1 MENEQLNR
9 SLELLN
15 GFAEKG
21 IEFVMEQSPLLCEEI
36 IMRAQITS
44 LSQIFICLLIVL
56 ASIYVAV
63 MAWKNKEALDIT
75 CQSERNG
82 LALCLG
88 LFLLL
93 FNIMP
98 IGFIME
104 GFYTFVVSTLTPRLY
119 LFEYF
124 TKLVS

>member
-44 LSQIFICLLIVL
+44 LSQEFICLLIVL
-56 ASIYVAV
+56 TFVYIAV
-63 MAWKNKEALDIT
+63 MAWKNKEALDVT

-82 LALCLG
+82 FAFCLIITTI
-88 LFLLL
+88 LLSFL
-93 FNIMP
+93 P
-98 IGFIME
+98 FIFMTD
-104 GFYTFVVSTLTPRLY
+104 GFYTFVVSTFTPRLY

-124 TKLVS
+124 TKLIS